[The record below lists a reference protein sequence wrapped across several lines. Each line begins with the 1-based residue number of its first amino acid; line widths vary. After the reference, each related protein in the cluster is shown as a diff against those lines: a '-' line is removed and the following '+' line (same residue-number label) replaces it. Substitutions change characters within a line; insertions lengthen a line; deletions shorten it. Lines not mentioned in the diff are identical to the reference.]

1 MFSVNNIFC
10 HKNHIFSSY
19 SIDPYFF
26 YLFCMRNI
34 TFFVLFFTFLSYSA
48 LVPVSA
54 ADIMCAQVIQYA
66 ENPTTSE
73 CQAFPTPCDVPS
85 GWTAVDMCKLPIKT
99 SLVPKFEVQK
109 FASCEAME
117 DKIVRILERYQS
129 RYWYPYPSLYSR

>member
-1 MFSVNNIFC
+1 MRSIAFLVIFF
-10 HKNHIFSSY
+10 ISSFG
-19 SIDPYFF
+19 IAF
-26 YLFCMRNI
+26 I
-34 TFFVLFFTFLSYSA
+34 
-48 LVPVSA
+48 PVSA
-54 ADIMCAQVIQYA
+54 ADMMCAQVIQYA
-66 ENPTTSE
+66 ENLSTSE